1 MNIKRI
7 DSYKQLGLN
16 INYYRRSKGYT
27 QMELAGMAGI
37 DITHISK
44 IELSKVGVSL
54 DVLFDISNALE
65 IPVYKLFVFRE

>member
-1 MNIKRI
+1 MNIKHI

-27 QMELAGMAGI
+27 QMELADMAGI

-44 IELSKVGVSL
+44 IELSK
-54 DVLFDISNALE
+54 
-65 IPVYKLFVFRE
+65 

>member
-27 QMELAGMAGI
+27 QMELADMAGI

-44 IELSKVGVSL
+44 IELSKVRVSL